1 MRTTMRSKP
10 KGEQLVNS
18 FAGTISHLPLPVFV
32 GHSGSGRSVAPCLVE
47 VPLKQVWTH
56 THTRPL
62 SVLRKISSHLTSLSK
77 KRKEKTERETEE
89 GKRER

>member
-56 THTRPL
+56 THQAA
-62 SVLRKISSHLTSLSK
+62 IGAQ
-77 KRKEKTERETEE
+77 EN
-89 GKRER
+89 

>member
-18 FAGTISHLPLPVFV
+18 FAGTFSHLPLPVFV

-56 THTRPL
+56 THTHTRPL
-62 SVLRKISSHLTSLSK
+62 SALRKLSSRLTSLSK
-77 KRKEKTERETEE
+77 KKQDREKTEE
-89 GKRER
+89 GRRER